1 VKIFN
6 DGSCQGEALPD
17 ACRTGRLHGSPD
29 QASAGTPKDQLEK
42 GFPVGQPE
50 CTVMRLRKDADLS
63 PYAMAA
69 TCCPEL
75 PGHCGAGD
83 ALAWGLAGLPLVCE
97 CICGGERCGDP
108 A

>member
-1 VKIFN
+1 
-6 DGSCQGEALPD
+6 
-17 ACRTGRLHGSPD
+17 
-29 QASAGTPKDQLEK
+29 
-42 GFPVGQPE
+42 
-50 CTVMRLRKDADLS
+50 MRLRKDADLS